1 MDVLAVDACTRQI
14 YLILLLYFL
23 LCSCVV
29 FVLIVVSYPSYYGAF
44 LKIILNI
51 YNSDFCKR
59 LYKLKGKKSCS
70 TIAYDKRICSLQG
83 HLLVMTV
90 KYNFHLL

>member
-1 MDVLAVDACTRQI
+1 MQYMDVLAVDACTRQM

-29 FVLIVVSYPSYYGAF
+29 FVLIVVSNPSYYGAF
-44 LKIILNI
+44 LKLILNI

-59 LYKLKGKKSCS
+59 LYKIKGKNHVNF
-70 TIAYDKRICSLQG
+70 RIR
-83 HLLVMTV
+83 
-90 KYNFHLL
+90 

>member
-1 MDVLAVDACTRQI
+1 MQYMDVLAVDACTRQI

-29 FVLIVVSYPSYYGAF
+29 LVLIVVLNPRYYGSF

-51 YNSDFCKR
+51 ITLIFAKGYIR
-59 LYKLKGKKSCS
+59 LRGK
-70 TIAYDKRICSLQG
+70 IMFNYRIR
-83 HLLVMTV
+83 
-90 KYNFHLL
+90 